1 MGTEIEIDGIVRKSG
16 TVGDI
21 GTSSFFPAHQMTMGE
36 GGAVY
41 TDNPLLNKIIR
52 SFRNW
57 GRDCWCIG
65 GVDNTCNNR
74 FTKQYGELPL
84 GYDHK
89 YVYSHLGFNLK
100 VTDMQA
106 AIGCAQLDK
115 IDGFVESRRKNFKK
129 LYDGLLGTKGI
140 ILPEA
145 ERNSNPSW
153 FGFPFTVSEDAG
165 FTRNE
170 LTQYLENKKI
180 QTRTLFAGN
189 IIKHPAFDEM
199 RETGEG
205 YRIVGE
211 LPVTDYVMN
220 NTLWIGVFPGMTDS
234 MLDYMIATIKEFCN
248 R

>member
-1 MGTEIEIDGIVRKSG
+1 MTL
-16 TVGDI
+16 GD
-21 GTSSFFPAHQMTMGE
+21 

>member
-1 MGTEIEIDGIVRKSG
+1 
-16 TVGDI
+16 
-21 GTSSFFPAHQMTMGE
+21 MGE

>member
-1 MGTEIEIDGIVRKSG
+1 
-16 TVGDI
+16 
-21 GTSSFFPAHQMTMGE
+21 MTMGE

>member
-1 MGTEIEIDGIVRKSG
+1 V
-16 TVGDI
+16 
-21 GTSSFFPAHQMTMGE
+21 
-36 GGAVY
+36 
-41 TDNPLLNKIIR
+41 L
-52 SFRNW
+52 
-57 GRDCWCIG
+57 
-65 GVDNTCNNR
+65 
-74 FTKQYGELPL
+74 
-84 GYDHK
+84 
-89 YVYSHLGFNLK
+89 
-100 VTDMQA
+100 
-106 AIGCAQLDK
+106 QLDK
-115 IDGFVESRRKNFKK
+115 LDGFVESRRKNFKK

>member
-1 MGTEIEIDGIVRKSG
+1 M
-16 TVGDI
+16 GDI